1 MDEIMKASC
10 DLAVDAL
17 KTPEI
22 AALDA
27 SDANKQSLVDACE
40 LACGGSCPSAAE
52 QDRVICLFSLTSRV
66 LP

>member
-52 QDRVICLFSLTSRV
+52 QDRAICLFTFI
-66 LP
+66 